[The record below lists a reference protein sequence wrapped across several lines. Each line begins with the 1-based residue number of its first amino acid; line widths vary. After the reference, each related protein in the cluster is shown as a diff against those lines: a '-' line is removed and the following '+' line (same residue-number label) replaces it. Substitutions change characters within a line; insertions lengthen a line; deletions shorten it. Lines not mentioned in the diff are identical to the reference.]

1 VLQLFLFRLILHEET
16 MLPTENELIAL
27 KEINSI
33 KKKVQLYKK
42 KVSDQIKGS
51 QLNTYRRD
59 RLNKSK
65 IIPVRVVTYQTL
77 NYSQI

>member
-1 VLQLFLFRLILHEET
+1 

-33 KKKVQLYKK
+33 KKKLQLYKK

-59 RLNKSK
+59 SLNKSK
-65 IIPVRVVTYQTL
+65 IIPVTDTENVFSS
-77 NYSQI
+77 YSDISNTELSPNMNIESK